1 MKLYWIAALLLLQGC
16 SQIYYSTWEMLG
28 KQKRDLLRDNVE
40 DLSTD
45 QKEVQEEVQDAL
57 TRLRTLYGSP
67 SEKLTQVYDDLKSD
81 YDSAKSKAAALHARI
96 EKVDDIANDL
106 FSEWDAEIGR
116 LKTPKYKQDSRH
128 KLQQTKQKYAKLEA
142 SVRKAEKGLTPVLAA
157 LEEQV
162 IYLKHNLN
170 AQALGGIKAELH
182 SVESEIKTLSSAL
195 QSSIQESQ
203 SFVSTLNTDGPST

>member
-1 MKLYWIAALLLLQGC
+1 MKPYWIAALLLLQGC
-16 SQIYYSTWEMLG
+16 SQVYYSTWEMLG

-57 TRLRTLYGSP
+57 SRLRTLYGSP
-67 SEKLTQVYDDLKSD
+67 PEKLAQVYDDLKSD

-96 EKVDDIANDL
+96 EKVDEIADAL
-106 FSEWDAEIGR
+106 FSEWDTEIGI
-116 LKTPKYKQDSRH
+116 LKTPKYKHDSRR
-128 KLQQTKQKYAKLEA
+128 KLQQTKQKYAKLET

-170 AQALGGIKAELH
+170 AQALGGIHGELR
-182 SVESEIKTLSSAL
+182 SIESEIKTLGSAL
-195 QSSIQESQ
+195 QNSIQESQ
-203 SFVSTLNTDGPST
+203 SFVNTLNTDGPST